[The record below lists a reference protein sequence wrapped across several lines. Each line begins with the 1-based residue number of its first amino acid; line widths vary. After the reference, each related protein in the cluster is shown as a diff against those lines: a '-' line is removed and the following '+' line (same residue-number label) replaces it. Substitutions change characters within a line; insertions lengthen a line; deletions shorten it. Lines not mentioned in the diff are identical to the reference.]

1 MVNPIDKGQRIVQ
14 RIRGRKLQRI
24 RASVLQANPLCVMCE
39 AQSIVALATEVDHT
53 QALVNGGK
61 DTQDNRQGLCKE
73 CHAVKT
79 AKDMGHKPRV
89 TIGLDGWPMSAPTP
103 S

>member
-1 MVNPIDKGQRIVQ
+1 MTVE
-14 RIRGRKLQRI
+14 RIRGRRLQRI
-24 RASVLQANPLCVMCE
+24 RQTTLRSNPLCVACE
-39 AQSIVALATEVDHT
+39 AKGNVSLATEVDHIT
-53 QALVNGGK
+53 ALVNGGK

-79 AKDMGHKPRV
+79 AADMGHKPRV
-89 TIGLDGWPMSAPTP
+89 TIGIDGWPMSAPTP